1 MSTATCPVCEGLD
14 LKRVI
19 YRPNV
24 IVHQNLLCHSYDTAR
39 KVTTGDLDIVVCK
52 DCSFLFNKSFEL
64 SLLSYGKNYDNNQTC
79 SDYFNSYLD
88 DLVKYL
94 IDEKQVRQS
103 NIIEVGCGQGQFIH
117 KLITYPGSENTG
129 YGFDPSYTGPLSML
143 DGKLNFR
150 RSYYDDSCMDISAD
164 VVICRHVIEHVPE
177 PLQLLKSIRSA
188 LNNSPNARVFFETPC
203 AKWILDNFVFWDFF
217 YEHCSLF
224 STNSLAYCFNKAGF
238 KVENV
243 RHIFGGQY
251 LWIEAVPS
259 DHFDDIPPVG
269 DLFPLA
275 EHYSLE
281 EANLIADW
289 EIKFSKMKMEGRIAL
304 WGAGAKGVTLAN
316 LIDPENELID
326 CIVDLNP
333 NKQGKFIP
341 GTGHAIVSPEYL
353 KERGVKNII
362 LMNGNYYEENKK
374 IIEDNEI
381 DATLFRF

>member
-1 MSTATCPVCEGLD
+1 MSTEKCPLCEGLD

-39 KVTTGDLDIVVCK
+39 KVTTGDLDIVICK
-52 DCSFLFNKSFEL
+52 DCGFLFNKSFDL
-64 SLLSYGKNYDNNQTC
+64 SLLSYGKDYDNNQTC
-79 SDYFNSYLD
+79 SDYFNFYLD

-94 IDEKQVRQS
+94 IDEKQIRQS

-129 YGFDPSYTGPLSML
+129 YGFDPSYIGPLSML

-150 RSYYDDSCMDISAD
+150 RCYYDDGCMDISAD
-164 VVICRHVIEHVPE
+164 IVICRHVIEHVPE
-177 PLQLLKSIRSA
+177 PLQLLKSIRAA

-203 AKWILDNFVFWDFF
+203 AKWILENFVFWDFF

-259 DHFDDIPPVG
+259 ENFDDIPLMD
-269 DLFPLA
+269 DLLPLA
-275 EHYSLE
+275 EYYSLE
-281 EANLIADW
+281 EENLIADW
-289 EIKFSKMKMEGRIAL
+289 KIKLSKMKMEGRIAL

-316 LIDPENELID
+316 LIDPDNELID

-333 NKQGKFIP
+333 NKQEKFIP
-341 GTGHAIVSPEYL
+341 GTGHAIVSPECL

-374 IIEDNEI
+374 IIDDNKI
-381 DATLFRF
+381 GATLFRF